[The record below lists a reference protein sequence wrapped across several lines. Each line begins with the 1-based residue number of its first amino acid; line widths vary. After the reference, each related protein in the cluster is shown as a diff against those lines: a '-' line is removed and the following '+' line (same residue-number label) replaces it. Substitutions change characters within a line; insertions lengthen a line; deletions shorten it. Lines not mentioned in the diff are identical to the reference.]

1 MLHVGDLD
9 HDALVLGGFV
19 YGALHLEVS
28 WLVHLEALE
37 VCFVVTW
44 KRIDGWR
51 CYIDDLET

>member
-19 YGALHLEVS
+19 YDVLHLEVS

-37 VCFVVTW
+37 LVLLVTW
-44 KRIDGWR
+44 TRLWR
-51 CYIDDLET
+51 LTFDDTLL